1 MLWALVAMAPA
12 VVGYGLVYHLSR
24 VLYAL
29 GGAKQAVIAASAGW
43 LTVAALSWGLSAC
56 LSSICANRANA
67 ILLALGLAQSVG
79 MSVGALGLLIGL
91 RQIAGKPALRGVA
104 PAAGYGFFL
113 ALGAGVSG
121 WFISGYLMELWVN
134 IFGTFFAAALA
145 GIVTVAIMSPLLV
158 RQLRERKND
167 LSTSGNK

>member
-1 MLWALVAMAPA
+1 MA
-12 VVGYGLVYHLSR
+12 
-24 VLYAL
+24 
-29 GGAKQAVIAASAGW
+29 
-43 LTVAALSWGLSAC
+43 
-56 LSSICANRANA
+56 
-67 ILLALGLAQSVG
+67 
-79 MSVGALGLLIGL
+79 
-91 RQIAGKPALRGVA
+91 
-104 PAAGYGFFL
+104 FFL